1 MLVMTSSDPTDV
13 RGRFDRVGRQL
24 EQLARL
30 GIAQPSSLRSHP
42 RDPEPQGGD
51 VLSRLDRELDRVGAA
66 PRSDGPVA
74 SDELAAARSVD
85 APSITPEPT
94 SALDRALMEIAERQR
109 ALEAGDGPTASRASR
124 PDVLPRAPTQDLSR
138 LEDQLRQITTQ
149 FEGLRPC
156 GLDNA
161 VETLRNDLAEI
172 GLMVKE
178 AMPRQAIE
186 ALENEVRALS
196 ERLHHSHPSGVTDAA
211 IAGVERE
218 LGEIR
223 KELRGL
229 RPAEN
234 MVGVD
239 QALDTLSQKID
250 QIATDANGTA
260 AFEQLESTIAA
271 LRGIATH
278 AASEGALGRLSD
290 DMRELAA
297 KVDQIA
303 ISTGNDGGLLST
315 LERRIASIADALE
328 TRNIAG
334 GPLPLDLDAVVKGLA
349 DKLEGVGVAHS
360 DPAVVGQLEDRIG
373 RLIDKLEMSSVS
385 SLPLDLDAV
394 VKGLADKL
402 EGVGFA
408 HSDQAVVGRL
418 DDRIGR
424 LIDKLDTSSGGLDHL
439 ERVERGLNDLLASF
453 DQQRSTQETRA
464 AAETGDVIEL
474 RREMQQTQSSLQA
487 VQGSLV
493 RLLDRMATIEADVR
507 AGAASAQ
514 IPPPIAPS
522 VALAPRFAAATE
534 EPRPAPPAAAE
545 RRPIDPN
552 LPPDHP
558 LEPGAVRA
566 RTASSP
572 GERIAASEAALGGV
586 KPATA
591 PEPDGKTSF
600 ITAAR
605 RAAQAAS
612 SESATRADA
621 RIRAS
626 EKPAVQTRRQAGRW
640 RERVRKFL
648 VAASVAAIVLGSL
661 HYVASLFSGPDEP
674 TGVPQVSSPPPQDAP
689 NAAPDAGATG
699 GSDMG
704 REPLRDPP
712 PNRSELAPPTAT
724 PQRQSLLIPMG
735 DGSSLSFPGSGAP
748 TRVAGRSDR
757 TPTTDV
763 AAPRGDSVHVAID
776 SDSDTTGTV
785 PAAATPSAT
794 ETFQPSGTD
803 KLPATIGPALRS
815 AAAKGD
821 PAAEYEIAQRYAE
834 GRGMAQSFTEAAA
847 WFERA
852 AKQGSVPA
860 QFRLG
865 GLYEKGLGVAKD
877 LNAARR
883 LYLPA
888 AEAGNAKAMHNLAVL
903 YAEGIDGK
911 PDYATAAKWF
921 RKGADH
927 GLPDSQYNLGVL
939 YARGIGV
946 EAKLGEAYKW
956 FALAAHDGDPDAI
969 AKRDDVGGRLD
980 PAALAAAKAAAQA
993 FAAEP
998 QPDAAVQPA
1007 APPGGW
1013 DAAAAAAPPARPKRN
1028 TAPKPEASSPP
1039 LAIH

>member
-1 MLVMTSSDPTDV
+1 MTSGDPTDV
-13 RGRFDRVGRQL
+13 RGRLDRVGRQL

-30 GIAQPSSLRSHP
+30 NIAQPSSLRSHP

-51 VLSRLDRELDRVGAA
+51 VLSRLDRELDRFGTA

-74 SDELAAARSVD
+74 SDELAAARNVN
-85 APSITPEPT
+85 APSIAPEPT
-94 SALDRALMEIAERQR
+94 SALDQALMEIAERQR
-109 ALEAGDGPTASRASR
+109 ALDAGGGPTASRASR

-186 ALENEVRALS
+186 ALESEVRALS
-196 ERLHHSHPSGVTDAA
+196 ERLHHSRPSEATEAA

-223 KELRGL
+223 EALRGL

-234 MVGVD
+234 LVGVD
-239 QALDTLSQKID
+239 QALETLSQKID
-250 QIATDANGTA
+250 QIATDAHGA
-260 AFEQLESTIAA
+260 AAIEQLESTIAA

-278 AASEGALGRLSD
+278 AASDGALGRLSD

-303 ISTGNDGGLLST
+303 VSTGNDGGLLST

-328 TRNIAG
+328 TRNVAG

-360 DPAVVGQLEDRIG
+360 DRAVVGQLEDRIG
-373 RLIDKLEMSSVS
+373 RLIDKLEMSSVG

-408 HSDQAVVGRL
+408 HSDQAVVGQL
-418 DDRIGR
+418 ADRIGR
-424 LIDKLDTSSGGLDHL
+424 LIDKLDTSSVRLDHL
-439 ERVERGLNDLLASF
+439 ERVERGLNDLLAGF

-464 AAETGDVIEL
+464 AAETGDVTEL

-493 RLLDRMATIEADVR
+493 HLLDRLATIEADIR

-514 IPPPIAPS
+514 VPPPIAPS
-522 VALAPRFAAATE
+522 VALAPRVVAVTE

-566 RTASSP
+566 RTGSSP

-586 KPATA
+586 RPATA

-612 SESATRADA
+612 NEAATRADA

-626 EKPAVQTRRQAGRW
+626 DKPAMQARRPAGRW
-640 RERVRKFL
+640 RERVRKVL
-648 VAASVAAIVLGSL
+648 VAASVAVIVLGSL

-674 TGVPQVSSPPPQDAP
+674 SGVPQISSPPPQDAP
-689 NAAPDAGATG
+689 NVAPDAATG
-699 GSDMG
+699 GSGTG

-712 PNRSELAPPTAT
+712 PDRSELAPPTAT

-735 DGSSLSFPGSGAP
+735 DGSSLSFPGSSAP

-763 AAPRGDSVHVAID
+763 VPPGGDPVHVATGA
-776 SDSDTTGTV
+776 DSDTTGTI

-794 ETFQPSGTD
+794 ATVQPSGTD
-803 KLPATIGPALRS
+803 KLPATVGPALRS

-834 GRGMAQSFTEAAA
+834 GRGTAQSFTEAAA

-883 LYLPA
+883 LYLTA

-946 EAKLGEAYKW
+946 EANLGEAYKW
-956 FALAAHDGDPDAI
+956 FALAAHDGDRDAI

-980 PAALAAAKAAAQA
+980 PATLAAAKAAAQA
-993 FAAEP
+993 FVPEP

-1013 DAAAAAAPPARPKRN
+1013 DAAAAPAPPARPKHN
-1028 TAPKPEASSPP
+1028 TGPKREASSTP